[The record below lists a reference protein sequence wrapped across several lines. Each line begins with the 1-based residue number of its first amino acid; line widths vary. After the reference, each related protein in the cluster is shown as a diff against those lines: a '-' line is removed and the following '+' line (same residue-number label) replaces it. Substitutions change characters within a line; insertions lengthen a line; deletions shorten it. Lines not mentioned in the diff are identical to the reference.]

1 MDKILEDQGKVKPEH
16 LVLKDL
22 PSSSDE
28 EPSPEKLQIKKNR
41 QIASEKF
48 YKKLMILG
56 TTREFKNRNPNFF
69 KHEYSDKLV
78 IMDKVERT
86 LHKKID
92 AKMFLGDN
100 GSGKNA
106 YMTAIQP
113 IAAVKKAQHESLR
126 QVRSQKREG
135 QYIPQNVR

>member
-1 MDKILEDQGKVKPEH
+1 M
-16 LVLKDL
+16 
-22 PSSSDE
+22 
-28 EPSPEKLQIKKNR
+28 
-41 QIASEKF
+41 IAQEKF

-113 IAAVKKAQHESLR
+113 IAAVKIYSPSEGAEEKRTVDSTER
-126 QVRSQKREG
+126 QTGRKKGNTAGAEAGYDQQVQR
-135 QYIPQNVR
+135 

>member
-1 MDKILEDQGKVKPEH
+1 
-16 LVLKDL
+16 
-22 PSSSDE
+22 
-28 EPSPEKLQIKKNR
+28 
-41 QIASEKF
+41 
-48 YKKLMILG
+48 MILG

-113 IAAVKKAQHESLR
+113 IAAVKKAQNETLR
-126 QVRSQKREG
+126 QMREQKRKG
-135 QYIPQNVR
+135 QYVPPNVRLAEQKELEAEQRQEMINKYRDRLYPKFKV